1 MNKPQQPQQL
11 NYSSIL
17 YNLTNDPIT
26 LTITGK
32 QSIFK
37 TNDISNSTYVV
48 ELLPENNTN
57 FDVFNISQNCILT
70 IF

>member
-26 LTITGK
+26 LTLLGNNLYLK
-32 QSIFK
+32 QMIYLILMSSILVK
-37 TNDISNSTYVV
+37 ICV
-48 ELLPENNTN
+48 
-57 FDVFNISQNCILT
+57 LT
-70 IF
+70 IFLMVQQHLN